1 MNSHYK
7 NLLFLICLLP
17 LLAMTNREQEVF
29 SFAKNDVEVSFDDT
43 EVNNDKIDS
52 LLAFAN
58 RYLNRP
64 YCYGSKPPK
73 CFDCSGF
80 VQYCFSQFNVSLPH
94 SSHSTAFLGKFV
106 SQEHARKGDLIFFTG
121 REHASETVGHVGI
134 VTELK
139 EGKIYFI
146 HASVQAGV
154 IVSNSEEEY
163 YKKRFMMIK
172 RFKL

>member
-1 MNSHYK
+1 MAVTIK
-7 NLLFLICLLP
+7 
-17 LLAMTNREQEVF
+17 EQEVF
-29 SFAKNDVEVSFDDT
+29 SFSSTTVQSTCDDT
-43 EVNNDKIDS
+43 EVNTEKVDS

-58 RYLNRP
+58 RYLNKP

-80 VQYCFSQFNVSLPH
+80 VQFCFSQFNVQLPH
-94 SSHSTAFLGKFV
+94 SSHSSAFLGKFV
-106 SQEHARKGDLIFFTG
+106 SVEHARKGDLIFFTG
-121 REHASETVGHVGI
+121 RNHASETVGHVGI

-139 EGKIYFI
+139 DDKIYFI

-154 IVSNSEEEY
+154 IISNTEEDY
-163 YKKRFMMIK
+163 YKKRFMMVK